1 MNNFVFELDKKGVRD
16 MLKSSMVG
24 DCLRTIAKNKVS
36 GLSGNYQILNK
47 TSQTRVYIV
56 IRPEDKKTYF
66 RNLHNNE
73 LIKGVGV

>member
-24 DCLRTIAKNKVS
+24 DCLRIIAKNKVS

-47 TSQTRVYIV
+47 MAQTRMFIA
-56 IRPEDKKTYF
+56 IRPGDKKTYF